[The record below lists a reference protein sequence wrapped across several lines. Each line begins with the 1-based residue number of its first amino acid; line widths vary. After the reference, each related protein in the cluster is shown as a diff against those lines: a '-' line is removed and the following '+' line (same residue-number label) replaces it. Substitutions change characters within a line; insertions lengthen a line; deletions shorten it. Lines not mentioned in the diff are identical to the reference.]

1 MGARGV
7 LWARKLGGGPGATG
21 DGREPRSWGWG
32 VALGPELEGTGPR
45 RWGGDA
51 ELGAGGGGGPAGI
64 WSRGRRAWSLR
75 GAQGPNLGEGR
86 VRLGLGGPGQDLG
99 GRRARSWGD
108 GPAGNWGCRARM
120 GGAPG
125 RRAPLT
131 ECLLCGNIMSVA
143 AGGAG
148 CAPAVR
154 PGSGCSGRRAAAP
167 LSRRR
172 SAAPG
177 AAAAAS
183 RARPRPLPAPPPRAP
198 GPGAPRAPL
207 PARPPPLPAPPR
219 RPPPRTPGRRSYCLM
234 AATPAVATAS
244 AERRLRLHL
253 LLQPPP
259 PLLLPGPR
267 ARRRG
272 GGARAPGEARGSP
285 PIRLPRAGRRS
296 DLGPGAPPP
305 RRGPSRPGGPGS
317 RQGLGFPMCQS
328 RGARL
333 PPSKPPA
340 QSWRDPDACQ
350 GHAL

>member
-1 MGARGV
+1 MV
-7 LWARKLGGGPGATG
+7 LEGYAGPEPGGGK
-21 DGREPRSWGWG
+21 
-32 VALGPELEGTGPR
+32 
-45 RWGGDA
+45 
-51 ELGAGGGGGPAGI
+51 
-64 WSRGRRAWSLR
+64 
-75 GAQGPNLGEGR
+75 
-86 VRLGLGGPGQDLG
+86 
-99 GRRARSWGD
+99 
-108 GPAGNWGCRARM
+108 GPAGNWGDRVRTWADAGPRAGGMARPGTEGCRARM
-120 GGAPG
+120 GGGAPG

-207 PARPPPLPAPPR
+207 PARPAPLPAPPR

-234 AATPAVATAS
+234 AATPAVAAAS
-244 AERRLRLHL
+244 SKRRLRLHL
-253 LLQPPP
+253 LLPPP
-259 PLLLPGPR
+259 PLLLLPGPR

-272 GGARAPGEARGSP
+272 GGARARGG
-285 PIRLPRAGRRS
+285 PRI
-296 DLGPGAPPP
+296 PTHPPP
-305 RRGPSRPGGPGS
+305 PG
-317 RQGLGFPMCQS
+317 R
-328 RGARL
+328 
-333 PPSKPPA
+333 PA
-340 QSWRDPDACQ
+340 Q
-350 GHAL
+350 

>member
-1 MGARGV
+1 
-7 LWARKLGGGPGATG
+7 
-21 DGREPRSWGWG
+21 
-32 VALGPELEGTGPR
+32 
-45 RWGGDA
+45 
-51 ELGAGGGGGPAGI
+51 
-64 WSRGRRAWSLR
+64 
-75 GAQGPNLGEGR
+75 
-86 VRLGLGGPGQDLG
+86 
-99 GRRARSWGD
+99 
-108 GPAGNWGCRARM
+108 
-120 GGAPG
+120 
-125 RRAPLT
+125 
-131 ECLLCGNIMSVA
+131 MSVA

-207 PARPPPLPAPPR
+207 PARPAPLPAPPR

-234 AATPAVATAS
+234 AATPAVAAAS
-244 AERRLRLHL
+244 AKRRLRLHL
-253 LLQPPP
+253 LLPPLP
-259 PLLLPGPR
+259 LLLLPGPR

-272 GGARAPGEARGSP
+272 GGRAPGEARGSP

-305 RRGPSRPGGPGS
+305 RCGPSRPGGPGS